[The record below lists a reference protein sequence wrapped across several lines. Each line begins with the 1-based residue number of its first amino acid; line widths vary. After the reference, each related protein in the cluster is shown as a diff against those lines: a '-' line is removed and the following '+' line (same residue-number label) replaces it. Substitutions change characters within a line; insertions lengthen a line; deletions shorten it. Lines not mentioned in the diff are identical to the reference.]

1 MYPTLFQIGSFRLDS
16 YSVLWFIAL
25 SLAIL
30 WAVKRLSLYN
40 LDEDEARRVMAI
52 SFLFMLLGARAPE
65 YFKNFRDYVNDPS
78 LLLDLNHGGL
88 EEGGAILGAFLSAMI
103 LCYRN
108 KKISFMKLCE
118 VAAIPAML
126 AICVGRW
133 GCFLNGC
140 CVGLESKFCTALHF
154 PNDKAGIM
162 RHPVQIYYSLF
173 AFVSVLILI
182 YIEKK
187 IMPLQ
192 RRKFH
197 SVIAPLA
204 LMLYAVMR
212 LSIAFLRE
220 PDSIFNYWNYNA
232 LIILFPLECLWLA
245 VNLRKIISDKH
256 EKLR

>member
-1 MYPTLFQIGSFRLDS
+1 MYPTLLQTGSFKLDS

-25 SLAIL
+25 SLAII
-30 WAVKRLSLYN
+30 WAVKRLSLYQ

-52 SFLFMLLGARAPE
+52 SFLFMLLGARTPE

-88 EEGGAILGAFLSAMI
+88 EEVGAIMGAFLSAMI
-103 LCYRN
+103 LCMRS
-108 KKISFMKLCE
+108 KKISFMRLCE

-140 CVGLESKFCTALHF
+140 CIGLESKFCTALHF
-154 PNDKAGIM
+154 PFDKAGVT

-173 AFVSVLILI
+173 AFVNVLILL

-187 IMPLQ
+187 IMSSQ
-192 RRKFH
+192 QKHFH
-197 SVIAPLA
+197 SVIVA
-204 LMLYAVMR
+204 L
-212 LSIAFLRE
+212 IRE
-220 PDSIFNYWNYNA
+220 PEPIFSYWKYNA
-232 LIILFPLECLWLA
+232 LIILLPLECLWLA
-245 VNLRKIISDKH
+245 VNLRKINSDKH